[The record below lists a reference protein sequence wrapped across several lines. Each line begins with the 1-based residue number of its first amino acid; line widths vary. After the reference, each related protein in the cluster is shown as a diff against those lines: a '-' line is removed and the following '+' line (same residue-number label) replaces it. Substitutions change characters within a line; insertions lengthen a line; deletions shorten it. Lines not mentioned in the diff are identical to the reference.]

1 MRIQH
6 KRRSNEQVD
15 ASFLFILKK
24 SLIFIPLFFL
34 IGLIICVI
42 SALIFFKSADPTSK
56 IRIASLISLYG
67 SAFICSLIFTK
78 RIGERNILA
87 AIVYSLLLFIL
98 VYIISL
104 ILNTGNGIL
113 FKLGIIGVS
122 VAAGLITRKKA
133 TKKIKRKK
141 LR

>member
-6 KRRSNEQVD
+6 KRRSNEQGD

-122 VAAGLITRKKA
+122 VVAGLITRKKA

>member
-122 VAAGLITRKKA
+122 IAAGLITRKKA

>member
-6 KRRSNEQVD
+6 KRHSNEQGD
-15 ASFLFILKK
+15 ASSLFILKK
-24 SLIFIPLFFL
+24 SLIFIPLFFI
-34 IGLIICVI
+34 IGLILSVI

-56 IRIASLISLYG
+56 IKIASLIPLYG
-67 SAFICSLIFTK
+67 SAFICSIIFTK
-78 RIGERNILA
+78 RMGEKNILSA
-87 AIVYSLLLFIL
+87 LVYSILVFIL

-113 FKLGIIGVS
+113 FKLGIIAIS
-122 VAAGLITRKKA
+122 IAAGLITRKKA

>member
-6 KRRSNEQVD
+6 KRHSNEQGD
-15 ASFLFILKK
+15 ASFLFIFKK

-34 IGLIICVI
+34 IGLILSVI

-113 FKLGIIGVS
+113 FKLGIIAIS
-122 VAAGLITRKKA
+122 IAAGLITRKKA

>member
-122 VAAGLITRKKA
+122 VVAGLITRKKA